1 MKWQERQKEWEI
13 VVSLQK
19 ARIVEL
25 AEALVSLHSAV
36 DEAMGDSDLIGVE
49 DDTKLFAA
57 MQKAS
62 AALAD
67 SADAPPEPT
76 EEMVEA
82 GFGTAVRGAL
92 WETGTTTE
100 KREAIRDVIRA
111 ALAVAQKEES

>member
-67 SADAPPEPT
+67 SATGQGMGVAEIIDAQNQLSADAPPERET
-76 EEMVEA
+76 E
-82 GFGTAVRGAL
+82 
-92 WETGTTTE
+92 
-100 KREAIRDVIRA
+100 
-111 ALAVAQKEES
+111 